1 MRRTVKTIILSLV
14 AFAAVAQAQPAQKI
28 GYLNAQAI
36 LADMSEMKEADS
48 KLEAFAKQMTAKDSI
63 MVIAFQA
70 KVKDVQA
77 KQEQGIIA
85 PVELEKKKKELEEE
99 QAKIQQF
106 EAQMQQ
112 DLAKKRQE
120 YYQPVLDRV
129 NKAIAEVA
137 KENAFT
143 YVIDLTAGSL
153 LYADEKNDLQNMVRK
168 KLGLPD
174 APPAVVGKQ

>member
-1 MRRTVKTIILSLV
+1 MIRTVKAIILSLV
-14 AFAAVAQAQPAQKI
+14 VFATVAQAQTAQKI

-36 LADMSEMKEADS
+36 LGDMAEMKQADS
-48 KLEAFAKQMTAKDSI
+48 QLEAFAKQMTAKDSI
-63 MVIAFQA
+63 MVIGFQA
-70 KVKDVQA
+70 KLKEVQE
-77 KQEQGIIA
+77 KQEKGIIA
-85 PVELEKKKKELEEE
+85 PVELEKEKKKLEEE

-120 YYQPVLDRV
+120 LYQPVLDRV
-129 NKAIAEVA
+129 NKAIGEVA
-137 KENAFT
+137 KENGFT

-168 KLGLPD
+168 KLGLPE
-174 APPAVVGKQ
+174 APAPTAGK